1 MAQLSV
7 TMGTMQEE
15 RHKRREERS
24 RTLGGQAAREA
35 SKFER
40 DPSAVA
46 NLFGLNNRN
55 EKEPPKGIIPED
67 EPSIDSQLSAEQV
80 QQFALENNAL
90 VEHMENQLTSV
101 LAAEKSLL
109 EISTLQ
115 SELVRHLAQQ
125 TEMTEMLYDQAVGSV
140 GDMGKAN
147 EQLKQARQRGK
158 EGRLFLLIFLLGASF
173 ALLFL
178 DWYA

>member
-1 MAQLSV
+1 
-7 TMGTMQEE
+7 MGNMQEE

-24 RTLGGQAAREA
+24 RTLGSQAAREA
-35 SKFER
+35 TKFDK
-40 DPSAVA
+40 DPGGIQ
-46 NLFGLNNRN
+46 NLFGLS
-55 EKEPPKGIIPED
+55 KPTTKDPPKGIIPEN
-67 EPSIDSQLSAEQV
+67 EPSIDDQLSPEQV

-90 VEHMENQLTSV
+90 VEHMESQLTSV

-109 EISTLQ
+109 EISALQ
-115 SELVRHLAQQ
+115 TELVRHLAQQ
-125 TEMTEMLYDQAVGSV
+125 TEMTEQLYDQAVGSV
-140 GDMGKAN
+140 GDMDKAT
-147 EQLKQARQRGK
+147 EQLKKARQRGK